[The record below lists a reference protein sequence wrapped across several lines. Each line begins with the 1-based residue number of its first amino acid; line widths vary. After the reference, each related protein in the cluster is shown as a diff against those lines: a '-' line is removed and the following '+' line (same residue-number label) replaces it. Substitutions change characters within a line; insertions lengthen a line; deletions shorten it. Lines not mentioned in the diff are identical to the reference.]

1 MSEDSSPAITD
12 SMQMY
17 LVTIARLQEHCDPVP
32 LSQIAEAL
40 SVSPVSVNEMCR
52 KLQAQ
57 GLLQYKPYRG
67 ASLTEEGERRAHYIL
82 RRHRLWEVFLVE
94 KLGLEYSGAH
104 DAACQLEHSTPD
116 LVANRLDDFLEHP
129 AVNPEGLPIP
139 RADGVLSGRILIAL
153 AALSAGQSGHVI
165 RCQVDDAARS
175 FLYERGIRPGAPL
188 TVASVGKESLLVKVS
203 GQHVTLART
212 LADSVQVEPEE
223 SNHGAE

>member
-1 MSEDSSPAITD
+1 VSEDSSPAITD

-17 LVTIARLQEHCDPVP
+17 LVTIARLQEHSDPVP

-52 KLQAQ
+52 KLQVQ